1 MIGIPVVRDR
11 RYDFLYEREKQP
23 VKAYVLGQFAA
34 HLASELSRWPPPFVE
49 WVSDELRRR
58 YAAGLSERPREA
70 ALRFALKVARLDLAR
85 EFEAVDR
92 LMATEAAACW
102 QTEAEAAA
110 GHLLVRFLTE
120 KALSLKEYAEG
131 VPLSRADLI
140 GMLDEVER
148 RLARPEG

>member
-1 MIGIPVVRDR
+1 VRDR

-23 VKAYVLGQFAA
+23 VKGYVLERFAE

-58 YAAGLSERPREA
+58 YAVGLSERPREPV
-70 ALRFALKVARLDLAR
+70 LRFALRVARLDLAR
-85 EFEAVDR
+85 EFEAVDQ
-92 LMATEAAACW
+92 LMAGEAAAHW

-140 GMLDEVER
+140 AMLDDVER
-148 RLARPEG
+148 RLGRIAG